1 MKYGLIGKKLGHS
14 FSKEIHTLL
23 GNSNYILR
31 EIPEDELPGF
41 MKEAKFCGINVT
53 IPYKQAVIPYL
64 DEISE
69 RARAIGAVN
78 TIVNTNGKL
87 YGENTDFY
95 GMSSLIEHLGLNLAG
110 KKLVIL
116 GTGGTSKTARAVAKS
131 MHASCVLRVS
141 RSAGNAERAGERV
154 DEAGSVGE
162 RAGGVGCE
170 DERTV
175 ACESAVECESSD
187 ERADVISYEELY
199 AQHTDA
205 QIIINTTPCGMY
217 PNVSHSPIDLS
228 VFSQLEGVIDAIYNP
243 LETRLVSA
251 ARSARTPAE
260 GGLYML
266 VAQALRASELFL
278 NTKYDAC
285 VLDKIYTEIYEEK
298 LATQT
303 CIATIKPG
311 VAQGVCAAPPSKSMA
326 HRLLIC
332 AGLTQ
337 GTSEIRGVDACED
350 VLATIDCLRVLGV
363 QVAYDEESGIVK
375 INGADVRKR
384 KEEVLLECRES
395 GSTLRFFIPLCLLSN
410 AKAQLRGTQKLMSRP
425 LTPYKEICDA
435 SDIRFELSE
444 TCTEGTN
451 EAGDIGC
458 ANYVDIFEGA
468 DVSRKTYSSMLDLE
482 GKLTP
487 GKYILPGNV
496 SSQFVTGLLFALPL
510 LDGDSTIE
518 LTGKIESKSYI
529 DMTLYAMSMF
539 GVNAKWASENT
550 LYIEGNQTYIP
561 QDVSVEGDYS
571 NAAFL
576 DAFNML
582 GGNVTVEGLNP
593 NTLQGDAVY
602 KQSFA
607 ALDAQNAVIDLADC
621 PDLGPILM
629 ALAALKHGAT
639 FTNTARLALKEC
651 DRGQAMAQELR
662 KVGVQVEVSQNSIN
676 VSGLNVACCGVQ
688 GTCCGVQGTRATQL
702 ESMLHF
708 CGHNDHR
715 IVMAL
720 SVLASVTGGTIDD
733 AQAVAKSFPGFFA
746 CIKKLG
752 IDVDVFGMD

>member
-14 FSKEIHTLL
+14 FSKEIHALL
-23 GNSNYILR
+23 GNSNYILK

-95 GMSSLIEHLGLNLAG
+95 GMSSLIEHLGLDLAG

-141 RSAGNAERAGERV
+141 RSVGNGERAGARA
-154 DEAGSVGE
+154 DEADSAGE
-162 RAGGVGCE
+162 RAGGSVG
-170 DERTV
+170 
-175 ACESAVECESSD
+175 

-199 AQHTDA
+199 ALHADA

-217 PNVSHSPIDLS
+217 PNVAHSPIDLS
-228 VFSQLEGVIDAIYNP
+228 AFSQLEGVIDAIYNP

-251 ARSARTPAE
+251 ARKAGIPAE

-298 LATQT
+298 LATQA

-332 AGLTQ
+332 AGLAQ

-350 VLATIDCLRVLGV
+350 VLATIDCLRALGV
-363 QVAYDEESGIVK
+363 QVAYDKGSGIVK

-410 AKAQLRGTQKLMSRP
+410 AKAQLRGTYKLMSRP
-425 LTPYKEICDA
+425 LTPYKDICDA
-435 SDIRFELSE
+435 RDIRFELTE
-444 TCTEGTN
+444 ICTEGAN
-451 EAGDIGC
+451 EASGIGF
-458 ANYVDIFEGA
+458 AGSFDGA
-468 DVSRKTYSSMLDLE
+468 DAPCKTSSSALDLQ
-482 GKLTP
+482 GNLTP

-496 SSQFVTGLLFALPL
+496 SSQFVTGLLFTLPL

-529 DMTLYAMSMF
+529 DMTLYAMNIF
-539 GVNAKWASENT
+539 GVNAKWVSENT

-576 DAFNML
+576 DVFNML

-607 ALDAQNAVIDLADC
+607 ALDAQDAVIDLADC

-676 VSGLNVACCGVQ
+676 VSGLNVACCGAQ
-688 GTCCGVQGTRATQL
+688 GACRGAHGARATQL
-702 ESMLHF
+702 ESMPHF